1 MRDGTFEG
9 KTLDHPAIRE
19 LFTREHLLASDWYE
33 ARLKAKQAQDVARWQ
48 KRVAYLDK
56 FIGRASYT
64 DEVDRLGLRDRLS
77 EAHIQLEKTKNRDY
91 LGMLR
96 GTTGAEPSLK

>member
-1 MRDGTFEG
+1 MEG
-9 KTLDHPAIRE
+9 KPPAPPALRGS
-19 LFTREHLLASDWYE
+19 FPRDPLLPGVWSE

-77 EAHIQLEKTKNRDY
+77 EAHVQLEKTKNLDY